1 MNIAALAEGARTFPA
16 HQDAE
21 RWKAAAMK
29 AADYWLALKPPPFE
43 RRAPTPMF
51 GQSAKDG
58 YMTFVL
64 GKEEHAHVS
73 LYIGGHWIHA
83 LAVLH
88 ALTNEARYSD
98 RANAILAYYCGAN
111 PLHVRLLSE
120 IGAVNNRVTDFNN
133 DGIEDQIGWDGYPE
147 STAFVQI
154 GLLHL
159 LSPR

>member
-1 MNIAALAEGARTFPA
+1 
-16 HQDAE
+16 
-21 RWKAAAMK
+21 
-29 AADYWLALKPPPFE
+29 
-43 RRAPTPMF
+43 
-51 GQSAKDG
+51 
-58 YMTFVL
+58 MTFVL

-73 LYIGGHWIHA
+73 LYIGGHWIQA

-120 IGAVNNRVTDFNN
+120 IGAVNNRVTYFNN